1 MTGPEFFG
9 IVGTSSILGVVV
21 SKLFDIIWVQNKAMR
36 NETVKWLRDK
46 RLEVFGKLSADFAT
60 LGLRNDQKDI
70 LETVALASMALL
82 LINDEE
88 LQAKI
93 TVFIDELCNLHSAK
107 DHTDEDDRQEISRL
121 ISEAKLITE
130 SLREVLMDKTLTKLI
145 RDNL

>member
-21 SKLFDIIWVQNKAMR
+21 SKLFDIIWAQNKAMR

-46 RLEVFGKLSADFAT
+46 RLEVFGKLSADFET

-70 LETVALASMALL
+70 LETVSLASMASL
-82 LINDEE
+82 LINDKE
-88 LQAKI
+88 LQARI
-93 TVFIDELCNLHSAK
+93 TVFIDELCNLHAATN
-107 DHTDEDDRQEISRL
+107 HTDEDDSQEVSRL

-130 SLREVLMDKTLTKLI
+130 SLREILMDKTLAKLI
-145 RDNL
+145 RDNP